1 MVFTA
6 NATGALKLVG
16 ESFPFTE
23 GSTFVYGVDSHNSVT
38 GIREFAMQKGARV
51 AHIDATNRGGFD
63 IIVAKVRRRLYLIIY
78 LSDMLRVSENST
90 TQSTSRSGAF
100 HQPLCTNCS
109 IEHLEQ

>member
-1 MVFTA
+1 VVFTA

-100 HQPLCTNCS
+100 HQPLRTNCS